1 MSVADGP
8 EVELNGV
15 AVNVTIPEDL
25 RWTDERRGEAHVLTS
40 LTVRLLPDGH
50 LAVKAYGR
58 PVAGGRGGYV
68 SFPVPTERPELAA
81 LVDAA
86 ADRAASLWRAH
97 RGLA

>member
-25 RWTDERRGEAHVLTS
+25 RWTGERRGEAHILTS

-50 LAVKAYGR
+50 LAVEGVR
-58 PVAGGRGGYV
+58 PPGGRWAWRV
-68 SFPVPTERPELAA
+68 RLVPR
-81 LVDAA
+81 
-86 ADRAASLWRAH
+86 ADRPA
-97 RGLA
+97 